1 MAEYTPSRGA
11 VRWQPESPSRRHGTV
26 AERRLAERAQEYD
39 RALKQSQNAALRRRG
54 VGMHLSTNAA
64 ATAGGTRVEGLPE
77 AVHSPVS
84 HTTAKP
90 EDMKMNVLV
99 GTAGDSNNPPILV
112 TDDSNI
118 NPFPLEETVQQSSDR
133 QESGISTSV
142 ASDIH
147 RSDEISRAGEVR
159 SELGES
165 YVDGKVQRGRP
176 SVLPSSG
183 PREEGVDAIEDGGM
197 LGLLAQIYGTRAP
210 RL

>member
-90 EDMKMNVLV
+90 EDMKVDILV
-99 GTAGDSNNPPILV
+99 GTAG
-112 TDDSNI
+112 DSNI
-118 NPFPLEETVQQSSDR
+118 NPFPLEETVQPSSDR
-133 QESGISTSV
+133 QGSGISTSV

-147 RSDEISRAGEVR
+147 RSDDLSRAGEVR

-176 SVLPSSG
+176 SVLPPSG